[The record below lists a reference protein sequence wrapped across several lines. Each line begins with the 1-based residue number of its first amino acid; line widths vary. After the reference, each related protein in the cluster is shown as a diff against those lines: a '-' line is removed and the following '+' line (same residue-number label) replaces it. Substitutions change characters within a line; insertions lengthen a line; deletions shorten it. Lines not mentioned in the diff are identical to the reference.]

1 MKILEAIDELLD
13 RVTMYRLLVYYLAA
27 LLLIAMGLSATGVL
41 HYSAFTI
48 AGYAIYLL
56 IACWIVNRMFAWFLD
71 VPING
76 DSTYITALILA
87 LIVSPSFNQDNVA
100 FITAAA
106 GLAIA
111 SKYLI
116 TFKKKH
122 IFNPA
127 GIAVVLTALGP
138 EQSATWWVGNAPMM
152 PFVLV
157 GGILLVRRIRCG
169 AMVTSFFAA
178 ALVGVI
184 LSALMRHVSI
194 TSSLHQTIF
203 DSALLFLAFVMLT
216 EPLTSPSTRKH
227 QIWYGI
233 LTGLLFPPQV
243 HLGSFYSTP
252 ERALSIGNIFAFI
265 VNPKI
270 KLFPALVRK
279 VKITPDSL
287 DFVFVP
293 ERRFAYQPGQYMEF
307 TLPHNS
313 VDSRG
318 QRRYFTLASSPTE
331 ENVRIGVKFYRDGSS
346 FKEAM
351 LGMDRNTPIVASSL
365 GGDFVLPE
373 DRTRK
378 IVLIAGG
385 IGVTPYR
392 SMIKYLLDKDERRQV
407 TLLYAAGTAEDI
419 AYTEVFEEARKRLGI
434 KSVYVLSRAKSSPKH
449 ADFRSGYIT
458 ADLVKA
464 EVPDYHD
471 RLFYISGP
479 HAMVVNV
486 EDALRALGVHQNN
499 IKTDFFSGYA

>member
-1 MKILEAIDELLD
+1 MLNFIDELLD
-13 RVTMYRLLVYYLAA
+13 RVTMYRLLLYYLIA
-27 LLLIAMGLSATGVL
+27 LLVIATGLSATGVL
-41 HYSAFTI
+41 HYSPITI
-48 AGYAIYLL
+48 AGYAVYLVVVS
-56 IACWIVNRMFAWFLD
+56 WIVNRIFARFLR
-71 VPING
+71 VPINSE
-76 DSTYITALILA
+76 STLITALILA

-116 TFKKKH
+116 TYKKKH

-127 GIAVVLTALGP
+127 AIAVVLTALGP
-138 EQSATWWVGNAPMM
+138 EQSATWWVGNASMM
-152 PFVLV
+152 PFVLI
-157 GGILLVRRIRCG
+157 GGILLVRRIRRG

-178 ALVGVI
+178 ALAGTV
-184 LSALMRHVSI
+184 LSAFMRHVSV
-194 TSSLHQTIF
+194 TSALHQTIF

-252 ERALSIGNIFAFI
+252 ERALSIGNVFAFI
-265 VNPKI
+265 VNPKV

-307 TLPHNS
+307 TLPHNG

-331 ENVRIGVKFYRDGSS
+331 DHVRVGVKFYRDGSS

-351 LGMDRNTPIVASSL
+351 LDMDRNTPIVASSL

-373 DRTRK
+373 DRARK

-392 SMIKYLLDKDERRQV
+392 SMIKYLLDKHEKRQV
-407 TLLYAAGTAEDI
+407 TLLYAAGTSEDI
-419 AYTEVFEEARKRLGI
+419 AYTDVFEAARKELGI
-434 KSVYVLSRAKSSPKH
+434 KSVYVLSKAKTIPKH
-449 ADFRSGYIT
+449 ADFRAGYIT
-458 ADLVKA
+458 ADLIQA

-486 EDALRALGVHQNN
+486 EESLRSLGVHQTN